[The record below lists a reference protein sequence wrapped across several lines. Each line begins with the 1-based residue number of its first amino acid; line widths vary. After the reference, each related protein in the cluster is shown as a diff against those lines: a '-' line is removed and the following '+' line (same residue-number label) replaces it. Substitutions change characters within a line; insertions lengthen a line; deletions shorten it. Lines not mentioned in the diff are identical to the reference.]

1 MQVPRFVVVCLL
13 IIAPA
18 CLRMLSFE
26 WNVVPIGALAL
37 FCGAHFRNRT
47 LALAIPL
54 LSMFVGDVLLALQ
67 THNSQLYLFHSLM
80 PFVYGCYVLSVAMGI
95 GLQKYWDG
103 LDEGIGDRRSES
115 KAGIAR
121 KWSGFWTRVVPIA
134 SLTIAG
140 SILFFLVTNFGVWW
154 FFDTYPKNSHGLLA
168 CYVAGIPY
176 FRGTLCGDLIGSA
189 ILFGGDYVLRY
200 DAMVAAESQR
210 F

>member
-1 MQVPRFVVVCLL
+1 MQVPRFFVVCLL

-47 LALAIPL
+47 LAFAIPL
-54 LSMFVGDVLLALQ
+54 LSMFLGDILLALQ
-67 THNSQLYLFHSLM
+67 THNPQLYLFHTVM

-95 GLQKYWDG
+95 GLRGYWDR
-103 LDEGIGDRRSES
+103 LDEGIGRRHVDS
-115 KAGIAR
+115 KAGTTR
-121 KWSGFWTRVVPIA
+121 KYSGFWTRVVPIA

-140 SILFFLVTNFGVWW
+140 SILFFVVTNFGVWW

-189 ILFGGDYVLRY
+189 ILFGGDQLLRH
-200 DAMVAAESQR
+200 DAMAVPESQR